1 MTTLVPTDKKWSLVY
16 KDGDLSFKID
26 TIHDLLIS
34 QPKNIRYKVVTPQKD
49 YFIRRIIFLPENDR
63 LFSSIYIQLWNFW
76 FLWISIKPNRHSAN
90 ILNYYF
96 QNQNGTKCIKKSSKT
111 KLILRV

>member
-1 MTTLVPTDKKWSLVY
+1 MTTLVPTAKKWSLVY
-16 KDGDLSFKID
+16 KDGDLSFKTD

-34 QPKNIRYKVVTPQKD
+34 QPKNIRYKVVTPLKD
-49 YFIRRIIFLPENDR
+49 YFIRRVIFLPENDR

-90 ILNYYF
+90 ILNCYF
-96 QNQNGTKCIKKSSKT
+96 KNQNGTKCIKKSSKT